1 MPVWRMFAYQVPLR
15 RIVKKVKKTTTK
27 TAFRYIFATAATS
40 YGLFY
45 LQWVSYCIS
54 VPFKRLKRNM
64 LDIMCEFENAVLRSE
79 LKRNRKFVMY
89 TKLHTQHIHDN
100 CRGCVINNLSLISS
114 KFLFLL
120 CNWYKTFLKGWFTF
134 HFLERKKK
142 ITGNVLR
149 TGERFFFHMDLF
161 HELSLTICYFDDGSF
176 IQSTHPSCCNS
187 IKL

>member
-1 MPVWRMFAYQVPLR
+1 MAHVCIPSS
-15 RIVKKVKKTTTK
+15 ITTNSIESKKKTTTK

-142 ITGNVLR
+142 DHRKCSKNWWKV
-149 TGERFFFHMDLF
+149 FFPHGFVSWAFSNYMLLWRWF
-161 HELSLTICYFDDGSF
+161 IYTIDTSF
-176 IQSTHPSCCNS
+176 MLQQH
-187 IKL
+187 

>member
-1 MPVWRMFAYQVPLR
+1 MAHVY
-15 RIVKKVKKTTTK
+15 ISSSITTNSKESKKTTTK

-100 CRGCVINNLSLISS
+100 CRGCVTNNLSLISS

>member
-100 CRGCVINNLSLISS
+100 CRGCVTNNLSLISS

-142 ITGNVLR
+142 DHRKCSKNWWK
-149 TGERFFFHMDLF
+149 FFFPHGFVSWAFSNYMLLWRWF
-161 HELSLTICYFDDGSF
+161 IYTIDTSF
-176 IQSTHPSCCNS
+176 MLQQH
-187 IKL
+187 